1 MSFNSNI
8 FKIGSTNEQVKN
20 FQQCKVVI
28 NSPFSA
34 KDSTVAPSIRNTDV
48 KYPSKNDEQPQIIE
62 RNITLDETNTSTNTN
77 ISNTFYKQLSNILS
91 NILSKHDAKLIA
103 NIWDRTGNI
112 ILSGSELCIIISSLC
127 DVDVN
132 SISIV
137 YADDDPGCLTKIKP
151 LKSIVNI
158 KIDNRDFNLFYNEQ
172 YNILH
177 DDFKISMNKVFIY

>member
-1 MSFNSNI
+1 MNKI
-8 FKIGSTNEQVKN
+8 FTWK
-20 FQQCKVVI
+20 
-28 NSPFSA
+28 
-34 KDSTVAPSIRNTDV
+34 
-48 KYPSKNDEQPQIIE
+48 
-62 RNITLDETNTSTNTN
+62 
-77 ISNTFYKQLSNILS
+77 
-91 NILSKHDAKLIA
+91 
-103 NIWDRTGNI
+103 
-112 ILSGSELCIIISSLC
+112 SELCIIISSLC

-177 DDFKISMNKVFIY
+177 DDFKISMNKVFIYWIMLLIFRILVAIAKTYQQKYII